1 MNDGDAA
8 NPRYGGF
15 WIRLGAVILDTVI
28 IFGVTFLAVRLL
40 YGQGYLEWM
49 MEGATEGMT
58 RERIFFDWVL
68 PAVYSVGFWILKSAT
83 IGKMLVKVK
92 IVNAKTGE
100 PASPLQCIVRYL
112 GYFVSALPLG
122 LGFIWVAFD
131 KRKQGWHDKIA
142 RTLVVSSARPLPY

>member
-1 MNDGDAA
+1 MSDAGNK

-15 WIRLGAVILDTVI
+15 WIRLGAVILDSVI
-28 IFGVTFLAVRLL
+28 IFGITLLAVRLL
-40 YGQGYLEWM
+40 YGQGYLEWA

-58 RERIFFDWVL
+58 RERLFFNWVL

-142 RTLVVSSARPLPY
+142 RTFVVSSARPLPY